1 MKHIVRTFFGL
12 CLFGVLV
19 IFISLQIDL
28 RQKYIQPSLEALF
41 LHNTELFVEEYTKK
55 PPKYSC
61 PSNVSRNRVEDI
73 LCLENN
79 TFLKNF
85 KNPCWY
91 EPSGRKQNSSS
102 SVQNKILRCLPYFH
116 IFGVCKTG
124 TTDLF
129 FRLIQ
134 HPQIL
139 PNAGVLGKE
148 TWFWSWRRYGE
159 YTDGF
164 TKVTVKQFT
173 RAFNAKEIGETK
185 MSIEDGSQYSDLITG
200 HGDPM
205 DFWDHK
211 FWRDIHQNDPYEN
224 VPKVMTPHLVK
235 HVQPNIKLILL
246 LREPA
251 ERLYSHYY
259 HGGYGRTPEE
269 FHHDVI
275 SGIHLLNECVERS
288 SYRGCLYGHNLTT
301 TLPLPLSASLYY
313 IHLQEWMSVFP
324 RDQIFIFR
332 NEDYRKDKKYSLF
345 KLFEFLEVGD
355 ISTRLVDTI
364 VNLPKAYETKLK
376 ATQGSMLNETW
387 EILNEF
393 FEEPNRKL
401 AEMLNDDRYLWKD
414 TGFSYKPKASY
425 GPRSA
430 SSKNASLSKTN
441 TLKRYYERKKASK
454 LNPNSEIDQLIKV
467 SKNFEEWFAMVKKRQ
482 VERTRSGVSNVKK
495 SKVPYQQ
502 KKQET
507 KELSLKKY
515 KLDPKINNSEIH
527 NYLKK
532 MVKFK
537 SMEPV
542 NIVRRDAG
550 SQRSRSHLT
559 SNHRALGK
567 KGKRRKTQKS

>member
-1 MKHIVRTFFGL
+1 MKHITRSFFGL

-19 IFISLQIDL
+19 ILISLQIDL

-41 LHNTELFVEEYTKK
+41 VHNTEVFVKEYTVK
-55 PPKYSC
+55 PEKYSC
-61 PSNVSRNRVEDI
+61 PSNVSSTRVEDI
-73 LCLENN
+73 LCLEKR

-91 EPSGRKQNSSS
+91 EPSGKSQSSSS
-102 SVQNKILRCLPYFH
+102 SVQNKTLRCLPYFH

-159 YTDGF
+159 YTDGY

-173 RAFNAKEIGETK
+173 RAFDAQKIGETK

-211 FWRDIHQNDPYEN
+211 HWRDIHQNDPYAN

-235 HVQPNIKLILL
+235 HVLPNIKLILL

-275 SGIHLLNECVERS
+275 AGIQRLNECVERS

-313 IHLQEWMSVFP
+313 IHLKEWMSVFP

-376 ATQGSMLNETW
+376 TVQGSMLNETW
-387 EILNEF
+387 EILTEF

-414 TGFSYKPKASY
+414 TAFNYRPKTAL
-425 GPRSA
+425 R
-430 SSKNASLSKTN
+430 KKLSKTN

-482 VERTRSGVSNVKK
+482 EEKARSKGSILKT

-502 KKQET
+502 KKRET
-507 KELSLKKY
+507 KDISMKKY
-515 KLDPKINNSEIH
+515 KLDAKLNRSETH

-542 NIVRRDAG
+542 KIVRRDNG
-550 SQRSRSHLT
+550 SHQSRSNVNI
-559 SNHRALGK
+559 NHRTIGK
-567 KGKRRKTQKS
+567 RGKRRKTRNI